1 MPCSGTARGRRLS
14 SALSPRRSRKTSEDC
29 GQSQNWPM
37 SAPLRLADLLGGL
50 SIVADLG
57 FGLPPETAMRS
68 CLIGTA
74 LARELG
80 VAEDEVADT
89 FYASLLLHI
98 GCTAFA
104 HEAAAAMGDELTVN
118 SAVAKTNFAD
128 PRDVLKTFIPE
139 ATRGMSPLSQVR
151 ATTFIVTRGKSFGK
165 RHETA
170 SCEVARETARRL
182 VLPGSL
188 QQALYEVHEWWSGGG
203 APRGLAGEEIAL
215 PARIARVASDAALF
229 DDIGD
234 AELAVDAL
242 RRRAGGMLDPSIV
255 QVFIANARPL
265 LAQANEGDPRERI
278 LEVEPEPAVERNQ
291 NELLHVATAF
301 GDLAD
306 LKTPFTHGHSK
317 EVARLATTVADRLR
331 LDAATVSRLH
341 VAALLHDLGRVGI
354 SNAIWEKPGPLTAAE
369 WEQVRMHPYHSER
382 ILATSHALEP
392 IAPIAGMHHERLDGL
407 GYHRGC
413 RARDIPVACRVL
425 AAADA
430 FQAMTQNRPHREA
443 LTPEQAGE
451 ELVRDSR
458 SGRLDPDV
466 VAAVLDAAGQRRA
479 GRRRDL
485 RPAGLTER
493 EIEVLRLVAEGCS
506 NPAIA
511 KRLYISRRTAEHHVQ
526 HVYTKIGVSSRAAAA
541 LFALEHDLLCPS
553 TGF

>member
-1 MPCSGTARGRRLS
+1 
-14 SALSPRRSRKTSEDC
+14 
-29 GQSQNWPM
+29 M
-37 SAPLRLADLLGGL
+37 SARLRLADVLGGL

-57 FGLPPETAMRS
+57 FGLPQETAMRS

-80 VAEDEVADT
+80 VAEGEVADT
-89 FYASLLLHI
+89 FYTCLLLHV

-118 SAVAKTNFAD
+118 GAVAKTDFAD
-128 PRDVLKTFIPE
+128 PRDVLRTFIPE
-139 ATRGMSPLSQVR
+139 ATRGMGRLSQLR

-170 SCEVARETARRL
+170 SCEVARQTARRL
-182 VLPGSL
+182 GMPDTL
-188 QQALYEVHEWWSGGG
+188 QRALYEVHEWWKGGG
-203 APRGLAGEEIAL
+203 APRGLTGEEIGL

-229 DDIGD
+229 DDIGGP
-234 AELAVDAL
+234 ELAADAL

-255 QVFIANARPL
+255 QVFVGNAAALLAEANA
-265 LAQANEGDPRERI
+265 GDPRERI
-278 LEVEPEPAVERNQ
+278 LEVEPEPAVEKMQ
-291 NELLHVATAF
+291 SELPQVAAAF

-317 EVARLATTVADRLR
+317 DVARLAKAAAEGLR
-331 LDAATVSRLH
+331 LDTASVSRVH
-341 VAALLHDLGRVGI
+341 IAALLHDLGRVGI
-354 SNAIWEKPGPLTAAE
+354 SNAIWEKPEPLTRAE

-392 IAPIAGMHHERLDGL
+392 AASIAGMHHERLDGS

-413 RARDIPVACRVL
+413 RARDIPAACRIL

-430 FQAMTQNRPHREA
+430 FQAMTQKRPFREA

-458 SGRLDPDV
+458 AGRLDADV
-466 VAAVLDAAGQRRA
+466 VAAVLDAAGQRRSV
-479 GRRRDL
+479 GRRDL
-485 RPAGLTER
+485 RPAGLSER
-493 EIEVLRLVAEGCS
+493 EIQVLRLVAEGCS
-506 NPAIA
+506 NPQIA

-526 HVYTKIGVSSRAAAA
+526 HIYSKIGVSSRAAAA
-541 LFALEHDLLCPS
+541 LFALEHELLS
-553 TGF
+553 SGTAD

>member
-1 MPCSGTARGRRLS
+1 MAAR
-14 SALSPRRSRKTSEDC
+14 
-29 GQSQNWPM
+29 
-37 SAPLRLADLLGGL
+37 LRLADLLGGL

-57 FGLPPETAMRS
+57 FGLPSETAMRS

-74 LARELG
+74 LARELD
-80 VAEDEVADT
+80 VAEKDVADT
-89 FYASLLLHI
+89 FYTSLLLHV
-98 GCTAFA
+98 GCTAFS

-139 ATRGMSPLSQVR
+139 ATRGMSPVSR
-151 ATTFIVTRGKSFGK
+151 ARAATFIVTRGKSFGK

-182 VLPGSL
+182 GLPGSL
-188 QQALYEVHEWWSGGG
+188 QRAIYEVHEWWRGGG
-203 APRGLAGEEIAL
+203 APRGLRGEEIAL

-229 DDIGD
+229 DEIGGPG
-234 AELAVDAL
+234 LATDAL

-255 QVFIANARPL
+255 QVFVRNARELLAEANA
-265 LAQANEGDPRERI
+265 GDPRERI
-278 LEVEPEPAVERNQ
+278 LEAEPSPAVEKDQ
-291 NELLHVATAF
+291 SDLPEVAAAF

-317 EVARLATTVADRLR
+317 EVARMATAAAEGLR
-331 LDAATVSRLH
+331 LDTASVSRLH

-354 SNAIWEKPGPLTAAE
+354 SNAIWEKPGSLTAAE

-382 ILATSHALEP
+382 ILATSRALEAV
-392 IAPIAGMHHERLDGL
+392 APVAGMHHERLDGS

-413 RARDIPVACRVL
+413 RGHDIPDAARVL

-430 FQAMTQNRPHREA
+430 FQAMTQARPHREP

-458 SGRLDPDV
+458 AGRLDSDA
-466 VAAVLDAAGQRRA
+466 VAAVLAAAGQRRL

-485 RPAGLTER
+485 RPAGLSER
-493 EIEVLRLVAEGCS
+493 EIEVLRLVAQGCS
-506 NPAIA
+506 NPEIA
-511 KRLYISRRTAEHHVQ
+511 KRLYIARRTAEHHVQ

-541 LFALEHDLLCPS
+541 LFALEHDLLARA
-553 TGF
+553 GDL

>member
-1 MPCSGTARGRRLS
+1 MAAR
-14 SALSPRRSRKTSEDC
+14 
-29 GQSQNWPM
+29 
-37 SAPLRLADLLGGL
+37 LRLADLLGGL

-80 VAEDEVADT
+80 VDDADVADT
-89 FYASLLLHI
+89 FYASLLLHV

-118 SAVAKTNFAD
+118 GAVAKTNFAD
-128 PRDVLKTFIPE
+128 RGDILRTFIPD
-139 ATRGMSPLSQVR
+139 ATRGMSRLSRVR
-151 ATTFIVTRGKSFGK
+151 AATFVVTSGKSFGK

-182 VLPGSL
+182 GLPGSL
-188 QQALYEVHEWWSGGG
+188 QRALYEVHEWWSGGG
-203 APRGLAGEEIAL
+203 APRGLEGEDIAV

-229 DDIGD
+229 DHIGG

-255 QVFIANARPL
+255 QVFIANAPPL

-278 LEVEPEPAVERNQ
+278 LEVEPEPAAERAQ
-291 NELLHVATAF
+291 NELPQVAAAF

-317 EVARLATTVADRLR
+317 EVARLATTVAGTLR

-382 ILATSHALEP
+382 ILATSYALEST
-392 IAPIAGMHHERLDGL
+392 ASLAGMHHERLDGS

-430 FQAMTQNRPHREA
+430 FHAMTQKRPYREA
-443 LTPEQAGE
+443 LTAEQAGA
-451 ELVRDSR
+451 ELVRESR
-458 SGRLDPDV
+458 AGRLDPDV
-466 VAAVLDAAGQRRA
+466 VAAMLEVAGQPRS
-479 GRRRDL
+479 RRRHDL
-485 RPAGLTER
+485 RPAGLSER

-506 NPAIA
+506 NPEIA
-511 KRLYISRRTAEHHVQ
+511 KRLFISRRTAEHHVQ
-526 HVYTKIGVSSRAAAA
+526 HVYSKIGVSSRAAAA
-541 LFALEHDLLCPS
+541 LFALEQDLLAPA
-553 TGF
+553 GEL

>member
-1 MPCSGTARGRRLS
+1 MAAR
-14 SALSPRRSRKTSEDC
+14 
-29 GQSQNWPM
+29 
-37 SAPLRLADLLGGL
+37 LRLADLLGGL

-80 VAEDEVADT
+80 VAEVDVADT
-89 FYASLLLHI
+89 FYASLLLHV

-104 HEAAAAMGDELTVN
+104 HETAAAMGDELTVN
-118 SAVAKTNFAD
+118 SAVAKTNFAN
-128 PRDVLKTFIPE
+128 PGDVLRTFIPE
-139 ATRGMSPLSQVR
+139 ATRGMSPLSRLR
-151 ATTFIVTRGKSFGK
+151 AATFVVTSGKGFGK

-182 VLPGSL
+182 GLPGTL
-188 QQALYEVHEWWSGGG
+188 QRALYEIHEWWSGEG
-203 APRGLAGEEIAL
+203 APRGLEGEEIAL
-215 PARIARVASDAALF
+215 PARIARIASDAALF
-229 DDIGD
+229 GHIGG
-234 AELAVDAL
+234 AELAVDAV
-242 RRRAGGMLDPSIV
+242 RRRGGGMLDPSIV

-278 LEVEPEPAVERNQ
+278 LEVEPEPAAERNQ
-291 NELLHVATAF
+291 NELPQVAAAF

-317 EVARLATTVADRLR
+317 EVARLAKTVAERLR
-331 LDAATVSRLH
+331 LDAATASRLH
-341 VAALLHDLGRVGI
+341 VAAFLLDLGRVGI

-369 WEQVRMHPYHSER
+369 WEHVRMHPYHSER
-382 ILATSHALEP
+382 ILATSDALE
-392 IAPIAGMHHERLDGL
+392 ATASLAGMHHERLNGS

-413 RARDIPVACRVL
+413 RAQDISVACRVL

-430 FQAMTQNRPHREA
+430 FHAMTQNRPYREA
-443 LTPEQAGE
+443 LTAEQAGA
-451 ELVRDSR
+451 ELARDSR
-458 SGRLDPDV
+458 AGRLDPDV
-466 VAAVLDAAGQRRA
+466 VGAVLDAAGQGRS

-485 RPAGLTER
+485 RPAGLSER

-511 KRLYISRRTAEHHVQ
+511 KRLSISRRTAEHHVQ
-526 HVYTKIGVSSRAAAA
+526 HVYSKIGVSSRAAAA
-541 LFALEHDLLCPS
+541 LFALQHDLLAP
-553 TGF
+553 TGDL

>member
-1 MPCSGTARGRRLS
+1 MAS
-14 SALSPRRSRKTSEDC
+14 
-29 GQSQNWPM
+29 
-37 SAPLRLADLLGGL
+37 LRLADLLGGL

-80 VAEDEVADT
+80 VPEDEVADT
-89 FYASLLLHI
+89 FYASLLLHL

-104 HEAAAAMGDELTVN
+104 HEASAAMGDELTVN
-118 SAVAKTNFAD
+118 SAVAKTDFAD
-128 PRDVLKTFIPE
+128 PSDVLKTFIPE
-139 ATRGMSPLSQVR
+139 ATRGMSPLLRGR
-151 ATTFIVTRGKSFGK
+151 AAAFIVTRGKSFGK

-182 VLPGSL
+182 GLPASL
-188 QQALYEVHEWWSGGG
+188 QRALYEVHEWWRGGG
-203 APRGLAGEEIAL
+203 APRGLRGEEIAL

-229 DDIGD
+229 DEIGGP
-234 AELAVDAL
+234 ELATDAL

-255 QVFIANARPL
+255 QVFIANARAL
-265 LAQANEGDPRERI
+265 LAEASAGDPRNRI
-278 LEVEPEPAVERNQ
+278 LEVEPEPAVERKQ
-291 NELLHVATAF
+291 SELPQVAAAF

-317 EVARLATTVADRLR
+317 EVARLARAAADGLR

-341 VAALLHDLGRVGI
+341 VAAPLHDLGRVGI
-354 SNAIWEKPGPLTAAE
+354 SNAIWEKPGSLTTAE

-382 ILATSHALEP
+382 ILVTSRALEP
-392 IAPIAGMHHERLDGL
+392 AAPIAGMHHERLDGS

-413 RARDIPVACRVL
+413 RAQDIPAACRVL

-430 FQAMTQNRPHREA
+430 FQAMTQTRPHREA

-458 SGRLDPDV
+458 SGRLDSDV
-466 VAAVLDAAGQRRA
+466 VAAVLEAAGERRL
-479 GRRRDL
+479 GRQRDL
-485 RPAGLTER
+485 RPAGLSER

-506 NPAIA
+506 NPEIA

-526 HVYTKIGVSSRAAAA
+526 HIYTKIGVSSRAAAA
-541 LFALEHDLLCPS
+541 LFALEHDLLR
-553 TGF
+553 